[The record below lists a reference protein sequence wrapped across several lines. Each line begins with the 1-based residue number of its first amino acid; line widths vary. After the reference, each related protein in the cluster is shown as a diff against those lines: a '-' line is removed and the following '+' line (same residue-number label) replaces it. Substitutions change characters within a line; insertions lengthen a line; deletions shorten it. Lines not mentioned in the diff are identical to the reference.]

1 MRTCALNIFET
12 GRYSRSH
19 ASLGQTTRHRLGLV
33 NPHEI
38 EDLRHKLARGQIPP
52 DLELK
57 LKKLSQGPLAHR
69 SIDQNCRTIIE
80 LLLAGCHGVFNGAS
94 AEERERLLRVLAYV
108 RKDDDAIPDY
118 RQDGF
123 ADDLQE
129 VQAVARDLGSVLQ
142 NFKLWRLRHQV
153 PIMWHAAQELMRAT
167 PTAVRPGKATLPM
180 ISAVG

>member
-57 LKKLSQGPLAHR
+57 LKKLSQGHLGHR
-69 SIDQNCRTIIE
+69 SIEQNCRTIIE
-80 LLLAGCHGVFNGAS
+80 LLLAGCQGVFNGAN
-94 AEERERLLRVLAYV
+94 AEERERFLRVLAYV

-118 RQDGF
+118 RPDGF

-129 VQAVARDLGSVLQ
+129 VQAVTRDLGSVLQ

-153 PIMWHAAQELMRAT
+153 PTMWHAAQELMRV
-167 PTAVRPGKATLPM
+167 PPSAVRPGKAPLPM